1 MTQPTDRPTPR
12 REFIGQLAT
21 SAALLA
27 GTACAAPL
35 AATATGG
42 AAPAPT
48 PAQAQP
54 ETAGR
59 TQWDDSWF
67 TRLTAK
73 HKAAFDSAQVEEGAV
88 LGHAQRYVTGM
99 RDALNVGDSDVQAV
113 LIIRHAAIPMA
124 FNDAMWAKYEI
135 GKGRSIKDGNDWAT
149 RNPYLNSRRP
159 TTGDRPSATLSWFA
173 SHGHILLGCGV
184 AAQGLA
190 SQIASE
196 RKLDSK
202 VVFEEMKANLVP
214 GMILQPN
221 GVYAT
226 IRAQEAGCVFFKSS

>member
-21 SAALLA
+21 SAVVLA
-27 GTACAAPL
+27 GTACAAPF
-35 AATATGG
+35 AATAPGG
-42 AAPAPT
+42 TAPAP
-48 PAQAQP
+48 AQP
-54 ETAGR
+54 GR

-73 HKAAFDSAQVEEGAV
+73 HKAAFDSAQIEEGAV
-88 LGHAQRYVTGM
+88 LGHALRYVNGM
-99 RDALNVGDSDVQAV
+99 RDALNAGDGDVQAV
-113 LIIRHAAIPMA
+113 LIIRHSAIPMA

-135 GKGRSIKDGNDWAT
+135 GKDRSIKDGDDWAT

-159 TTGDRPSATLSWFA
+159 TTSDRPSATLSWFA
-173 SHGHILLGCGV
+173 AHGHVLLGCGV

-190 SQIASE
+190 GQIASA

>member
-1 MTQPTDRPTPR
+1 MTKPADRPTAR

-21 SAALLA
+21 SAVVLA

-35 AATATGG
+35 AAGTSGV
-42 AAPAPT
+42 AAPSPV
-48 PAQAQP
+48 QGGN
-54 ETAGR
+54 AGP

-67 TRLTAK
+67 GRVTAK
-73 HKAAFDSAQVEEGAV
+73 HKAAFDAADVADGAV
-88 LGHAQRYVTGM
+88 LGHAQRYIIGM
-99 RDALNVGDSDVQAV
+99 RDALNASDNDVQAV
-113 LIIRHAAIPMA
+113 LIIRHTAIPMA

-135 GKGRSIKDGNDWAT
+135 GKDRNIKDGDAFAT

-159 TTGDRPSATLSWFA
+159 TTGDRPTATLSWFA

-190 SQIASE
+190 AQIAST
-196 RKLDSK
+196 RKLDTK
-202 VVFEEMKANLVP
+202 AVFDEMKANLVP

-226 IRAQEAGCVFFKSS
+226 IRAQEAGCVFFNSG

>member
-1 MTQPTDRPTPR
+1 
-12 REFIGQLAT
+12 
-21 SAALLA
+21 
-27 GTACAAPL
+27 
-35 AATATGG
+35 
-42 AAPAPT
+42 
-48 PAQAQP
+48 
-54 ETAGR
+54 
-59 TQWDDSWF
+59 
-67 TRLTAK
+67 
-73 HKAAFDSAQVEEGAV
+73 
-88 LGHAQRYVTGM
+88 
-99 RDALNVGDSDVQAV
+99 VQAV
-113 LIIRHAAIPMA
+113 LIIRHSAIPMA

-135 GKGRSIKDGNDWAT
+135 GKDRSIKDGDDWAT
-149 RNPYLNSRRP
+149 RNPFLNSRRP
-159 TTGDRPSATLSWFA
+159 ATSDRPTATLSWFA

-190 SQIASE
+190 GQIASA